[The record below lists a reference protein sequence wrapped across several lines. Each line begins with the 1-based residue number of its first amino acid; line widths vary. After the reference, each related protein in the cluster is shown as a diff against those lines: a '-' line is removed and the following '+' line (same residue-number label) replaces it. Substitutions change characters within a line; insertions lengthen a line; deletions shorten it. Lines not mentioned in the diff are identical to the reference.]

1 LLNFIPGKDC
11 SPTVGDTAAY
21 LDDKGKAMKTQDS
34 LIEKID
40 QQDWL
45 EDLSRSTQK
54 TIQKATHKR
63 GTTANSL
70 KRTLHGNM
78 FGYPIHPIINDIP
91 IGAWTVS
98 TVMDGMG
105 MVTGR
110 HSYDRGSNAAAAVGI
125 AGAVT
130 AAMTGWADWSY
141 TAGHVRRIG
150 MFHALLNTVT
160 MLIFGA
166 SLMTGQNR
174 GIRRTLRLLG
184 LTTLGISGYLGNH
197 IAYRKGVV
205 SRYAPPLESPEEM
218 TPALAER

>member
-1 LLNFIPGKDC
+1 
-11 SPTVGDTAAY
+11 
-21 LDDKGKAMKTQDS
+21 MKTQDA

-40 QQDWL
+40 KQDWL
-45 EDLSRSTQK
+45 EDISRSAQK
-54 TIQKATHKR
+54 TIQKATHKS
-63 GTTANSL
+63 GTTANTL
-70 KRTLHGNM
+70 KKTLHGNL

-91 IGAWTVS
+91 IGAWTAS
-98 TVMDGMG
+98 TVMDTMG

-110 HSYDRGSNAAAAVGI
+110 RSLDRGSNAAAAVGI
-125 AGAVT
+125 VGAIT

-174 GIRRTLRLLG
+174 GMRRILRLLG
-184 LTTLGISGYLGNH
+184 LTTLSISGYLGNH
-197 IAYRKGVV
+197 IAYRKGAVTRF
-205 SRYAPPLESPEEM
+205 SPPLESPDKMIPE
-218 TPALAER
+218 LAER